1 MSTTVAHDGVY
12 FTSNG
17 YPPLLRRPAL
27 ILVQDPV
34 DDPDERIQLGVLSP
48 YVDGISGT
56 ILFQ

>member
-1 MSTTVAHDGVY
+1 MSTTVAHDAVY

-34 DDPDERIQLGVLSP
+34 DDPDERIQLRTRRRPAAAVSRRHLE
-48 YVDGISGT
+48 
-56 ILFQ
+56 